1 MVYNV
6 QPIYRNMLR
15 TYACDQYDAS
25 GRQLGTLRLY
35 MRPTGVLKWT
45 PMVDNMR
52 VYDSTHDV
60 LSSLRGESIASF
72 RCFE

>member
-1 MVYNV
+1 
-6 QPIYRNMLR
+6 MLR

-25 GRQLGTLRLY
+25 GRQLGTLLLC

-52 VYDSTHDV
+52 VYDSTHGV
-60 LSSLRGESIASF
+60 
-72 RCFE
+72 